1 MTYFGFVF
9 VLMLLID
16 PNVVT
21 IILKWDIWCLWT
33 INELNIHKNHA
44 FAYLISKNIINLLW
58 IYVSEYICNDY
69 DGYDTNIRYP
79 GNTHMQVNSNRNA

>member
-1 MTYFGFVF
+1 MRHLVF
-9 VLMLLID
+9 V
-16 PNVVT
+16 NN
-21 IILKWDIWCLWT
+21 KWIEYT
-33 INELNIHKNHA
+33 QNHA
-44 FAYLISKNIINLLW
+44 FAYSISKNVINLLW